1 MKSNLALQTA
11 RDFVTVCILL
21 IVAVRG
27 RCLGVVAV
35 GEYLSFCKASI
46 IQADVAVA
54 ACHMP
59 IQQIAAECVG
69 VHIVQVMR
77 ETRGAV
83 ESTSPARTQPLLP
96 LAETL
101 YQLCFVLES
110 R

>member
-11 RDFVTVCILL
+11 RDFVAVCILL

-35 GEYLSFCKASI
+35 GEYLSFCKASV

-77 ETRGAV
+77 ETGGAV
-83 ESTSPARTQPLLP
+83 ESNIACAHPTALAACRDLVPALLR
-96 LAETL
+96 A
-101 YQLCFVLES
+101 
-110 R
+110 

>member
-1 MKSNLALQTA
+1 MKSSLALQTA
-11 RDFVTVCILL
+11 RDFVAVCIFL

-27 RCLGVVAV
+27 RGLGVVAV
-35 GEYLSFCKASI
+35 GEYFSFCKASV

-77 ETRGAV
+77 ETGGAV
-83 ESTSPARTQPLLP
+83 ESNIACAHPTTLAACRDLVPALLR
-96 LAETL
+96 A
-101 YQLCFVLES
+101 
-110 R
+110 

>member
-27 RCLGVVAV
+27 QCLGVVAV
-35 GEYLSFCKASI
+35 GEYLSFCKASV

-77 ETRGAV
+77 ETGGAV
-83 ESTSPARTQPLLP
+83 ESNIARAHPTALAACRDLVPALFR
-96 LAETL
+96 A
-101 YQLCFVLES
+101 
-110 R
+110 